1 MFCSFTD
8 PTQLEI
14 VTKKNIPQLLVKIF
28 SDDAIKQGVIT
39 DVSSCQFDVT
49 LWLNSLWGYL
59 KVDYTDT
66 VVELEHIPIIQLNI
80 NSKMILLA
88 PKVCYSRVLLTKGS
102 DSNLPSEIQ
111 PLLKDVGVLLTNDLP
126 NYITMHPTA
135 AQTYLRPPTYKHIL
149 QVMMNVS
156 SSLPEDE
163 IDKSIT
169 KCSSSCIQTFHKV
182 ISGAQDIQKN
192 IGFLRKLKIFQS
204 LDKTRVS
211 INDTCQAVAVYDLP
225 VNPPELFIDA
235 SHDIVRLS
243 AEMLGATF
251 LTSLEIIKHFFLP
264 PFEKGDI
271 TTDCDTIMM
280 YILDKLEAFESK
292 DPLLNAMLSRIAF
305 VRTEKRNRRK
315 ASELFFPDKHLIS
328 LFLEQDVFPAQ
339 IYQTPVITNALKRLG
354 LKKAADVTQADI
366 CEACQICSNISVE
379 NRKRLKSIGI
389 TKFWDKNP
397 WLFENLDSNILQ
409 VIKTTEWMP
418 VLLNRPNE
426 YPSSLPWYHS
436 EAVTSPEN
444 MGLASHFHVVGS
456 VAPVND
462 LNLSDRL
469 KGELTLKTPAAD
481 AVMKHLGNVVHC
493 YNVEDKIKY
502 QNIICSVYRYMSTNF
517 STDEIKQSLFNNNL
531 TDWIWNGTNF
541 SNVQNIVVQA
551 LPMNLHT
558 YMYVLPQE
566 VMMAEE
572 MLVKLGVH
580 RNIEYSDLVKVLQK
594 LWLDHQGIHELSHS
608 ITRKNKQ
615 LALEIIEFMT
625 TNFDEEMIMTSDEEL
640 LVPIHDG
647 GRDILTMRSRVDCC
661 YIDDDWKQRDLS
673 YDDIDDD
680 VFLIHPQVSESACNK
695 LGVPSLTSRIL
706 DTQEMPICGFGQSE
720 QLTTRLKHLLE
731 DYTDGLAIFKE
742 LIQNADDAGATEM
755 KFLLDSR
762 TNDDSMTHL
771 LDKNMR
777 ECQGPALWAY
787 NNSVFTDTDI
797 GNIIKLGGATKED
810 QPVKIGKF
818 GLGFN
823 AVYNM
828 TDVPSFLTRH
838 YMVIFDPHMNHIG
851 HAARN
856 GQPGVQIN
864 LAKNKKALKKWCDH
878 FQLFNGVFGCE
889 INLDGDVDFKGT
901 LFRFPLRTSNQAKR
915 SLISNAHYREI
926 DVMET
931 MQMLAKTANN
941 ILMFTQHV
949 KQLAFYRMG
958 NNTDPSTSDML
969 FTVQKSLSADVSF
982 PKCEMFHG
990 SDSPLEIAVQFMDK
1004 VRSGRRRVDPEE
1016 QLTQSCIV
1024 DIVIDI
1030 SDIGRD
1036 FIKIET
1042 EKSQWLIT
1050 HSLGTNTSLTLAL
1063 DDPKKGKNPIGS
1075 ISVLL
1080 SAESVHA
1087 KYLPVSLKETE
1098 RADGRIFC
1106 FMPLP
1111 VHSGTPVHIN
1121 GAFAILSSRRSL
1133 CEKTDDDRAYPEE
1146 EWNRALMEDAV
1157 CKAYIGA
1164 LSQFTML
1171 SSRKSDFDYTSLWPK
1186 PETMSK
1192 HCHGLDKSFYRKLL
1206 TTNGAP
1212 VMQKSGILGTIE
1224 NILLLDWCQEEC
1236 QKEALEVMEIARK
1249 DALTVCLPSDIL
1261 SRIIEADVQG
1271 NIKNRVYDIQRF
1283 LTEIFLPNITL
1294 CNQEVRDRLV
1304 IFALNLKDKA
1314 VDDAISKSPCIPAS
1328 PDGKTLK
1335 MPKDLVNPLN
1345 GCDTLFF
1352 PEEGMFPVE
1361 TYCEDTILL
1370 HLDRTGLRSL
1380 SWELLLERA
1389 KTLQN
1394 LFDEDMYERK
1404 KCEDIQKKLLTTL
1417 SMRLSKLGETGMSNT
1432 DIEEYRNAFSQIGF
1446 LKICP
1451 KPKQYPMPWG
1461 FYNEDELVCSDEAIS
1476 WDNRY
1481 LASSLRPVVDTQNW
1495 SKSLKVFLHLD
1506 TLNIST
1512 DVCIKHLETVIASFS
1527 ARSVKATHKD
1537 NVMEAM
1543 QHIYHYLQDDKE
1555 ACESLK
1561 QSCCLFTGDTFVQP
1575 NQVCFKGT
1583 DKLNPL
1589 LYKIPR
1595 EIEGMKT
1602 FLENIGVKEDFS
1614 SSDYI
1619 GALRKLEK
1627 KQKNESLSEEMTNVV
1642 NRLAK
1647 KLSILEQ
1654 EHEVKDLFLA
1664 NVDKQMRCA
1673 SSLLYDSTDWL
1684 KTAKSSLVHPGLKN
1698 ETALK
1703 LGVLS
1708 TRDKH
1713 VLNLADQFA
1722 SNLTM
1727 SLVDK
1732 LIGCH
1737 PFDTSIF
1744 DHMVQTA
1751 EQHEATDIHFFLD
1764 KTQHPISKTFSDEW
1778 RSLQGPAL
1786 CVYMNKPLTEN
1797 DFKRLESLIENDDIP
1812 DIIHSGYR
1820 DLVWLCTAF
1829 QLTDVPSILTKSSE
1843 HGEIFYVLDPS
1854 LKFIDKVDHPGCRFE
1869 NVGELRS
1876 IFPDVMSS
1884 FIGDF
1889 SGSEGTLFRFP
1900 LRHKQTASILFGAYQ
1915 VNDEERAKYLES
1927 LSRRKICEMSK
1938 MDVLLQEYVSTTSES
1953 FVFSETL
1960 RDVKMTVITE
1970 NCKHKEINSFSIIR
1984 KPNKIETHQT
1994 FFRNVKEYANL
2005 LEHQSFSHIPMSTHT
2020 YDVKIKSKNYKDE
2033 CMVVQTVGPN
2043 DSIGDYELQDAFCK
2057 KYKTFPRGGVALL
2070 SRKIS
2075 NFVPNH
2081 TLSTRLFSFTPL
2093 NIRPELPVHIFGDFS
2108 VKTDSKDGIILRD
2121 EGIHGEWNTYIAT
2134 AIIARSYVEL
2144 LLASQKN
2151 VTDMCK
2157 YHKDFPFITKKVD
2170 LSLWG
2175 GLAKATYKE
2184 IVSSDAALF
2193 PCISNNN
2200 VEWYSVSKSFFKKQM
2215 KIDYARSIIQ
2225 VTNDSKRLCES
2236 MEILCDCG
2244 MPIVDVS
2251 DQILASLCCIE
2262 ENIKYIDPQKATEFF
2277 NTTAPTWLDKLP
2289 VILSDTPVK
2298 DVKRLKQLV
2307 DYCKDDY
2314 EQFYNCLIG
2323 LPFLLTADNM
2333 LDKFQPY
2340 KDIYCSTHLDLL
2352 PKHANK
2358 FVHSDFVDQFKKAP
2372 VGQCGI
2378 IDLDISAL
2386 SSMLQDYLSDDKVQ
2400 THHSEPS
2407 ESPISLKKLWACISD
2422 LSPKGD
2428 KLKNRTFLTPLNDL
2442 CLVPAVDSE
2451 QYYIFRLD
2459 SAYLATTRKYKYN
2472 ENSSVE
2478 KVIDK
2483 FKLPNIDLKG
2493 FDKRL
2498 TEIVGPL
2505 TCTPCN
2511 PLGVLK
2517 CLALKIRPKIDVGHF
2532 KLAQYDCDI
2541 LLRFFGEMLPDL
2553 REKLGDDDK
2562 IMELLRQ
2569 CPIYTTAM
2577 KKQINLERC
2586 CVYLVPADAVDS
2598 GMDSWQNSRENVFL
2612 RQCGDEHIT
2621 EVYKF
2626 LNARFLTYAELY
2638 CDFIFQHFE
2647 MFTIEQ
2653 RIDHL
2658 CHLNTKFVMVYGLSK
2673 DAKREAQSMVHHMS
2687 RHEIITSSDG
2697 TLQRANFFYDSRN
2710 QIFKTMIPQNEL
2722 TPELPSSFANTH
2734 SGMYWSDFLV
2744 RLGMTSAVTCPLFTR
2759 FATQLSQ
2766 QKPVSEKEAYQS
2778 EVLIRELWKLDKAS
2792 KDTSLVTSICQN
2804 VKNIPFV
2811 YCCKMEKPYARLLP
2825 QWRTNELVKFGD
2837 CLPKGVALLGWSQ
2850 CYILPDWAVPRSS
2863 SLKKEVKDNVMSL
2876 LRITYAP
2883 PADKLISHLSALCKK
2898 YIDAITE
2905 DKAIIIDILKEI
2917 YQHLLKDRMD
2927 ESELMEKLRELPVVL
2942 IDDRYFV
2949 RANQTVLS
2957 MRQFDQMQ
2965 PYLNMM
2971 PPKFAQYERLFR
2983 ELGMTIGPSLNQLI
2997 YVLNT
3002 LHRDNDGRQIDDEKF
3017 ETACKALRHLFET
3030 LLLNGSI
3037 DLFSVS
3043 HICLPSTDVML
3054 AKSTELIFSDAP
3066 ALFERAQGREIK
3078 FLIDHTACKMDD
3090 TEMEKALM
3098 KLPEHLRPRRLSEL
3112 MKEVMHPHSALCAV
3126 DGRALEIQK
3135 RLKSGIFQ
3143 QGIIRLINHQLRR
3156 KGGQLTDIQ
3165 IKAIT
3170 ADLDRITVIAL
3181 KQVTTN
3187 LTYKAET
3194 VPNSERNEPCFLNKS
3209 DLYITQCGSLDYY
3222 LLTRLSEII
3231 NVLTGGFLGESIIYL
3246 ISIFTC
3252 DVKDISRD
3260 MDRLN
3265 IRLH

>member
-1 MFCSFTD
+1 
-8 PTQLEI
+8 
-14 VTKKNIPQLLVKIF
+14 
-28 SDDAIKQGVIT
+28 
-39 DVSSCQFDVT
+39 
-49 LWLNSLWGYL
+49 
-59 KVDYTDT
+59 
-66 VVELEHIPIIQLNI
+66 
-80 NSKMILLA
+80 MILLA

-102 DSNLPSEIQ
+102 DSNLPSQIE

-135 AQTYLRPPTYKHIL
+135 AQTYLRPPTYKHII

-156 SSLPEDE
+156 SLLPEDE
-163 IDKSIT
+163 IDKSIA

-182 ISGAQDIQKN
+182 ISGAQGIQEN

-204 LDKTRVS
+204 LDKTSVS

-235 SHDIVRLS
+235 SQDIVRLS
-243 AEMLGATF
+243 AEMLGVEF

-264 PFEKGDI
+264 QFEKGDI
-271 TTDCDTIMM
+271 TSNCDTIMI
-280 YILDKLEAFESK
+280 YILDKLEAFESS
-292 DPLLNAMLSRIAF
+292 DPLLHAMLSRIAF
-305 VRTEKRNRRK
+305 VRTEEGNRRK

-328 LFLEQDVFPAQ
+328 LFLEQDVFPNQ
-339 IYQTPVITNALKRLG
+339 SYQTPVITNALERLG
-354 LKKAADVTQADI
+354 LKKAANVTQADI

-389 TKFWDKNP
+389 TKFLDKNG
-397 WLFENLDSNILQ
+397 WIFENFDPNVLQ
-409 VIKTTEWMP
+409 IIKTTEWMP

-436 EAVTSPEN
+436 QSVISPEN
-444 MGLASHFHVVGS
+444 MGLASHYHVVGS

-469 KGELTLKTPAAD
+469 KGELNLKNPTAD
-481 AVMKHLGNVVHC
+481 AVIKHLGNVVRC

-502 QNIICSVYRYMSTNF
+502 QNIICPVYRYMSSNF
-517 STDEIKQSLFNNNL
+517 STDEIKQSLVNNSL

-541 SNVQNIVVQA
+541 SNVQNIVVQT

-558 YMYVLPQE
+558 YMYALPQE

-580 RNIEYSDLVKVLQK
+580 RDIAYSDLVRVLQK
-594 LWLDHQGIHELSHS
+594 LWSAHQGMREPSYS

-615 LALEIIEFMT
+615 LALDVIEFMT
-625 TNFDEEMIMTSDEEL
+625 TNFDEEVIVTSDEEL
-640 LVPIHDG
+640 LIPINDR
-647 GRDILTMRSRVDCC
+647 GRDILAMRPTGDCC
-661 YIDDDWKQRDLS
+661 YIDEDWIQRDFN
-673 YDDIDDD
+673 YEDIDDD

-762 TNDDSMTHL
+762 TNYDSMTHL

-828 TDVPSFLTRH
+828 TDVPSVLTRH
-838 YMVIFDPHMNHIG
+838 YMIIFDPHMNHIG

-878 FQLFNGVFGCE
+878 FKLFNGVFGCE
-889 INLDGDVDFKGT
+889 INLDSDVDFKGT
-901 LFRFPLRTSNQAKR
+901 LFRFPLRTSSQAKR
-915 SLISNAHYREI
+915 SLISDVHYQEI

-931 MQMLAKTANN
+931 MQMLAQTANN

-949 KQLAFYRMG
+949 KQLEFYRMD
-958 NNTDPSTSDML
+958 NNTDPSTSDLL

-990 SDSPLEIAVQFMDK
+990 SDSPLEIAVQFMEK
-1004 VRSGRRRVDPEE
+1004 VRTGRRRVDPDE
-1016 QLTQSCIV
+1016 QITQSCIV

-1030 SDIGRD
+1030 SDIGKA
-1036 FIKIET
+1036 FIKIDT

-1080 SAESVHA
+1080 SIESVHPN
-1087 KYLPVSLKETE
+1087 YLPVGLKQTE

-1121 GAFAILSSRRSL
+1121 GAFSILSSRRSL
-1133 CEKTDDDRAYPEE
+1133 CEKTDDDRTYPEE

-1164 LSQFTML
+1164 LCQFTML
-1171 SSRKSDFDYTSLWPK
+1171 SSRKTDFDYTSLWPK

-1224 NILLLDWCQEEC
+1224 NILLLDWCQEDC

-1261 SRIIEADVQG
+1261 KRIIEADVQVQG

-1283 LTEIFLPNITL
+1283 LSEIFLPNIRL
-1294 CNQEVRDRLV
+1294 CKEKVRDRLV
-1304 IFALNLKDKA
+1304 IFALNLKDEA
-1314 VDDAISKSPCIPAS
+1314 VDDVISNSPCIPAS
-1328 PDGKTLK
+1328 PAGTTLR
-1335 MPKDLVNPLN
+1335 MPKDLVNPRN
-1345 GCDTLFF
+1345 GSETLFF

-1361 TYCEDTILL
+1361 LYCEDNILL
-1370 HLDRTGLRSL
+1370 HLDRTGLQSL

-1404 KCEDIQKKLLTTL
+1404 KCEDIQKDLLTTL
-1417 SMRLSKLGETGMSNT
+1417 STRLSKLGETGMSNT
-1432 DIEEYRNAFSQIGF
+1432 DIEEHRNAFSQIGF

-1451 KPKQYPMPWG
+1451 KPKQYPVPWG
-1461 FYNEDELVCSDEAIS
+1461 SYNEDELVSSEEAIS
-1476 WDNRY
+1476 RDNRY

-1495 SKSLKVFLHLD
+1495 SKSLKVFLHLEKI
-1506 TLNIST
+1506 NIST
-1512 DVCIKHLETVIASFS
+1512 DVCIKHLENVIASYS
-1527 ARSVKATHKD
+1527 ARSVKEEHKD

-1543 QHIYHYLQDDKE
+1543 RHIYHYLQDDKE

-1561 QSCCLFTGDTFVQP
+1561 QSRCIFTGETFVQP
-1575 NQVCFKGT
+1575 NQVCFKAT
-1583 DKLNPL
+1583 NNLNPL
-1589 LYKIPR
+1589 LYTIPR
-1595 EIEGMKT
+1595 QIEGMKT
-1602 FLENIGVKEDFS
+1602 FLENVGVKEDFS

-1619 GALRKLEK
+1619 GALKKLNK
-1627 KQKNESLSEEMTNVV
+1627 KQKNESLSEEMTHVV

-1647 KLSILEQ
+1647 KLSMLEQ
-1654 EHEVKDLFLA
+1654 EHEAKDLFLA

-1673 SSLLYDSTDWL
+1673 SDLLYNSTVWL
-1684 KTAKSSLVHPGLKN
+1684 KTEKSSLVHPGLKN

-1713 VLNLADQFA
+1713 VLKLANQFA

-1751 EQHEATDIHFFLD
+1751 EKHEATDIHFFLD
-1764 KTQHPISKTFSDEW
+1764 KTQHNTTSKTFSDDW

-1812 DIIHSGYR
+1812 DIIHSVYG
-1820 DLVWLCTAF
+1820 DIVWLCTAF
-1829 QLTDVPSILTKSSE
+1829 KVADVPSILTNSSE
-1843 HGEIFYVLDPS
+1843 YGEILYVLDPS
-1854 LKFIDKVDHPGCRFE
+1854 REFIQKVDKPGCRFE

-1889 SGSEGTLFRFP
+1889 SGREGTLFRFP
-1900 LRHKQTASILFGAYQ
+1900 LKNKQATSILLRSNQGS
-1915 VNDEERAKYLES
+1915 EEEKANYLES
-1927 LSRRKICEMSK
+1927 LSRRQVREMSE
-1938 MDVLLQEYVSTTSES
+1938 VGALLQKYVNTFSES
-1953 FVFSETL
+1953 SVFSETL
-1960 RDVKMTVITE
+1960 KSVKMTVITE
-1970 NCKHKEINSFSIIR
+1970 KGTREEVNSFSIIR
-1984 KPNKIETHQT
+1984 KPNEIETHET
-1994 FFRNVKEYANL
+1994 FFRNVKEYSNL
-2005 LEHQSFSHIPMSTHT
+2005 VEHDSFSPIPMITHL
-2020 YDVKIKSKNYKDE
+2020 YDVEIKSKNYKDE
-2033 CMVVQTVGPN
+2033 CIVVQTVGPK
-2043 DSIGDYELQDAFCK
+2043 DSTGDYESQAAFCK
-2057 KYKTFPRGGVALL
+2057 KYKTLPRGGVALL
-2070 SRKIS
+2070 SRKEADFS
-2075 NFVPNH
+2075 LATNYTPKR
-2081 TLSTRLFSFTPL
+2081 RLFSFTPL
-2093 NIRPELPVHIFGDFS
+2093 NIKYELPVHIFGDFS
-2108 VKTDSKDGIILRD
+2108 VKTDHEKGITLQD
-2121 EGIHGEWNTYIAT
+2121 EGTRGEWNAYIVT

-2151 VTDMCK
+2151 VTDNFGICK
-2157 YHKDFPFITKKVD
+2157 YHRDFPFITKKDD

-2175 GLAKATYKE
+2175 KLAKTTYKE
-2184 IVSSDAALF
+2184 IMSSNAAVF
-2193 PCISNNN
+2193 PCISKRG
-2200 VEWYSVSKSFFKKQM
+2200 VEWYSVSKCFFKKQM
-2215 KIDYARSIIQ
+2215 TRDYSRSSLQSIS
-2225 VTNDSKRLCES
+2225 DSERLFEP

-2244 MPIVDVS
+2244 IPIVDVS
-2251 DQILASLCCIE
+2251 DQILTSVCFVE
-2262 ENIKYIDPQKATEFF
+2262 ENITYIDPQKATEFF
-2277 NTTAPTWLDKLP
+2277 NMTPPKWLDKLP
-2289 VILSDTPVK
+2289 IKISDTPVK
-2298 DVKRLKQLV
+2298 DVKRLEHLV
-2307 DYCKDDY
+2307 DYCKKY
-2314 EQFYNCLIG
+2314 AQFYSCLIG

-2340 KDIYCSTHLDLL
+2340 KEIYCSSHLNLL
-2352 PKHANK
+2352 PRHANK
-2358 FVHSDFVDQFKKAP
+2358 FVHSDFVEQFKKASAS
-2372 VGQCGI
+2372 QCGI

-2386 SSMLQDYLSDDKVQ
+2386 GSMLQDYLSDDEVQ
-2400 THHSEPS
+2400 IHHLEPWK
-2407 ESPISLKKLWACISD
+2407 SPISFKNLWACISD
-2422 LSPKGD
+2422 LSPKGND
-2428 KLKNRTFLTPLNDL
+2428 LKNRTFLTPLNEL
-2442 CLVPAVDSE
+2442 CLVPAVDSQ
-2451 QYYIFRLD
+2451 QYYVFKLN
-2459 SAYLATTRKYKYN
+2459 SAYLATTKKYKYN
-2472 ENSSVE
+2472 ENPGIE
-2478 KVIDK
+2478 TVIDK
-2483 FKLPNIDLKG
+2483 FKLPNIDHKG
-2493 FDKRL
+2493 FGDL
-2498 TEIVGPL
+2498 IEIVGPL

-2517 CLALKIRPKIDVGHF
+2517 CLALKIRPKIDERLF
-2532 KLAQYDCDI
+2532 KLSRDDCHKLLQY
-2541 LLRFFGEMLPDL
+2541 FGKKLPDL
-2553 REKLGDDDK
+2553 REKLGNDK
-2562 IMELLRQ
+2562 IMEFLRQ

-2577 KKQINLERC
+2577 EEQISLEQCR
-2586 CVYLVPADAVDS
+2586 VYLVPSDAVDY
-2598 GMDSWQNSRENVFL
+2598 GMDSWQNSTENVFL
-2612 RQCGDEHIT
+2612 RQCNDEHIT

-2647 MFTIEQ
+2647 MFTPKQ
-2653 RIDHL
+2653 RINHL
-2658 CHLNTKFVMVYGLSK
+2658 RHLNTKFVMDHRRSN
-2673 DAKREAQSMVHHMS
+2673 DEKREAQDMVHHMS
-2687 RHEIITSSDG
+2687 RHEIITSSEG

-2710 QIFKTMIPQNEL
+2710 KIFETMIPQNEL
-2722 TPELPSSFANTH
+2722 TPELPSSFANTNFAL
-2734 SGMYWSDFLV
+2734 YWSHFLV
-2744 RLGMTSAVTCPLFTR
+2744 RLGMTSAVTCSLFTR
-2759 FATQLSQ
+2759 FATQLSEQ
-2766 QKPVSEKEAYQS
+2766 TCVGEKEAHQS
-2778 EVLIRELWKLDKAS
+2778 KILIRELWKLDDPS
-2792 KDTSLVTSICQN
+2792 KDISLVTSICQS
-2804 VKNIPFV
+2804 VTNIPFV
-2811 YCCKMEKPYARLLP
+2811 YCSEMGKPYARILP
-2825 QWRTNELVKFGD
+2825 QWGTNQLVKFGD
-2837 CLPKGVALLGWSQ
+2837 CLPKSVALLGWSQ
-2850 CYILPDWAVPRSS
+2850 CYVLPDWAFPRSQ
-2863 SLKKEVKDNVMSL
+2863 KKEIKDNVISF
-2876 LRITYAP
+2876 LRIAYAP
-2883 PADKLISHLSALCKK
+2883 PGDKLILHFSALCKK
-2898 YIDAITE
+2898 YTNSITE
-2905 DKAIIIDILKEI
+2905 DKTIIIDVMKEI

-2927 ESELMEKLRELPVVL
+2927 ESELMDKLRELPVVL

-2949 RANQTVLS
+2949 RADQTVLS
-2957 MRQFDQMQ
+2957 MRQSDQMQ

-3002 LHRDNDGRQIDDEKF
+3002 LHRDNDGRRMDGEKF
-3017 ETACKALRHLFET
+3017 ETACKALKHFLES

-3037 DLFSVS
+3037 DPFTVS
-3043 HICLPSTDVML
+3043 HICLPSTDLML

-3098 KLPEHLRPRRLSEL
+3098 KLPENLRPRKLSEL
-3112 MKEVMHPHSALCAV
+3112 MKEVIHPHNALCAV
-3126 DGRALEIQK
+3126 EGRALEIQQ

-3143 QGIIRLINHQLRR
+3143 QGVIRLINHQLRR
-3156 KGGQLTDIQ
+3156 KGSPLSDIQ

-3170 ADLDRITVIAL
+3170 ADLDKIKVIAVE
-3181 KQVTTN
+3181 QVTTN
-3187 LTYKAET
+3187 LTYKADA
-3194 VPNSERNEPCFLNKS
+3194 VPNSERNEPCFLDKS
-3209 DLYITQCGSLDYY
+3209 DLYITQSGSLDYY

-3252 DVKDISRD
+3252 GVKDISRN